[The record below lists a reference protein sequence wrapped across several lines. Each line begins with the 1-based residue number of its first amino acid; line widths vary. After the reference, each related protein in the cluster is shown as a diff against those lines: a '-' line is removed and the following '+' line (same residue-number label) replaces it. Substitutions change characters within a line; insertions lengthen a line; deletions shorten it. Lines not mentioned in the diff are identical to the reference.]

1 MNILLICRSLGFIL
15 PDGNERV
22 TVCET
27 KHFYRR
33 NVTAFF
39 TLLKKYFGFYDW
51 ILFTDF
57 SFLYFSLIV
66 ELFFFFGRGGG
77 NKKQRQEKAIMEQV
91 KN

>member
-39 TLLKKYFGFYDW
+39 TLLKKAFGFYDW

-57 SFLYFSLIV
+57 SFLYFSLIFKR
-66 ELFFFFGRGGG
+66 FFFLGGG
-77 NKKQRQEKAIMEQV
+77 GIRHRDRKKQLWSR
-91 KN
+91 

>member
-57 SFLYFSLIV
+57 FV
-66 ELFFFFGRGGG
+66 FFWEGGG